1 MEPLV
6 SDKIIDDNDYLRFTL
21 SNANVSIANAL
32 RRIILS
38 EIPCVVF
45 RTTPHDANVA
55 TIHINTSRM
64 NNELIKQRISCIPIH
79 ITDVN
84 FPIQDHVVEL
94 DVVNNTEEIIYAT
107 TGDFKIR
114 NVESDSYLDQKAVA
128 EIFPKDKITGDY
140 IDIVRLRPKLSDV
153 LAGEHIK
160 LTLKFDIGTAK
171 QDGAFNVVST
181 CAYAATPDKEEI
193 EKAWNTIQKEMEGDN
208 KSKEEIKSA
217 EMDWRLLEGKR
228 IVKLDSFDFVV
239 ETVGQFE
246 TDAIVRKAI
255 DVMMQKIEKF
265 KRDTVEKSLVST
277 SNTTI
282 PNSYEIVLEGE
293 DYTLG
298 KVIEFVLYNDHYS
311 RATND
316 KRPLNYCG
324 FRKPHPHI
332 DVSVIR
338 IAFVE
343 EARTLKDV
351 EDLIQQVCDT
361 ASDIFSKIGNDFP
374 DEEQ

>member
-1 MEPLV
+1 MNPKV
-6 SDKIIDDNDYLRFTL
+6 SNT
-21 SNANVSIANAL
+21 SNENEKLTFRLTDTNVSIANSI

-38 EIPCVVF
+38 EIPTVVF
-45 RTTPHDANVA
+45 RTMPHDKSKANI
-55 TIHINTSRM
+55 TINTSRF
-64 NNELIKQRISCIPIH
+64 NNEIVKQRLGCIPIH

-208 KSKEEIKSA
+208 KSKEDESG
-217 EMDWRLLEGKR
+217 MGKQTTDPISLKVFTFINKFEHHFYYPR
-228 IVKLDSFDFVV
+228 HNRDF
-239 ETVGQFE
+239 
-246 TDAIVRKAI
+246 
-255 DVMMQKIEKF
+255 
-265 KRDTVEKSLVST
+265 
-277 SNTTI
+277 
-282 PNSYEIVLEGE
+282 
-293 DYTLG
+293 
-298 KVIEFVLYNDHYS
+298 
-311 RATND
+311 
-316 KRPLNYCG
+316 
-324 FRKPHPHI
+324 
-332 DVSVIR
+332 
-338 IAFVE
+338 
-343 EARTLKDV
+343 
-351 EDLIQQVCDT
+351 
-361 ASDIFSKIGNDFP
+361 
-374 DEEQ
+374 